1 MLTPPAR
8 RAPASHDLQ
17 GLDRVM
23 ACHAPWFLHG
33 CPASSA
39 TNVSG
44 ENLIDATTVEID
56 NLEAPAEDINTFA
69 NVRQVTSTSAR
80 RPTSNRL
87 WVIRRTAG
95 RLVAQSHVCPR
106 TQRLECSWSLDAT
119 ASDGQLWRYPMQRRR
134 GRTRRLLMPLS
145 ICNQRPLS
153 QIRNRAL

>member
-1 MLTPPAR
+1 MKLAR
-8 RAPASHDLQ
+8 ANLFIIRNDILGRAGPHRRLLA
-17 GLDRVM
+17 
-23 ACHAPWFLHG
+23 
-33 CPASSA
+33 
-39 TNVSG
+39 
-44 ENLIDATTVEID
+44 
-56 NLEAPAEDINTFA
+56 
-69 NVRQVTSTSAR
+69 STSAR

-95 RLVAQSHVCPR
+95 RLVAQWHVCPR

-153 QIRNRAL
+153 QTRNRAL